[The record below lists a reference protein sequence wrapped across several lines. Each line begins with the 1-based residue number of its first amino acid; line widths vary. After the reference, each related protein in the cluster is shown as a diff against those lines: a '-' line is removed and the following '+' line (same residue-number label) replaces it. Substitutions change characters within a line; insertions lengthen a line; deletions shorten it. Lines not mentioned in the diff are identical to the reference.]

1 MGLSPGRPRTP
12 HLPNDYKPIT
22 MEFFSYAIFG
32 HHMNLLPRDDTFYAF
47 FLKQVEL
54 ISLASK
60 VLMEGVRV
68 GNSRLAG
75 AATEISV
82 LESRGDEVIHGIFK
96 RLNQTFITPLDPEDI
111 HNIASALDDVLD
123 GIEDTAHRLVSYNIE
138 PVPRDMVELATI
150 VNACAV
156 AAKSAIQAFEHKGP
170 ILEHCIEINRL
181 ENEADL
187 ISRSAVADLFHKQK
201 DPITLI
207 KLKEVYEFF
216 EDTIDRFEDVADVL
230 QNVAVKN
237 S

>member
-1 MGLSPGRPRTP
+1 
-12 HLPNDYKPIT
+12 
-22 MEFFSYAIFG
+22 
-32 HHMNLLPRDDTFYAF
+32 MNLLPRDDKFFAF
-47 FLKQVEL
+47 FLKQVD
-54 ISLASK
+54 IIGQAAH
-60 VLMEGVRV
+60 VLLEGVRI
-68 GNSRLAG
+68 GNSRLVG

-82 LESRGDEVIHGIFK
+82 LENRGDEVIHSIFH
-96 RLNQTFITPLDPEDI
+96 RLNQTFITPFDPEDI
-111 HNIASALDDVLD
+111 QNISSALDNVLD
-123 GIEDTAHRLVSYNIE
+123 GIEDTAHRLVSYDIN
-138 PVPRDMVELATI
+138 PVPHDMVELAVI

-156 AAKSAIQAFEHKGP
+156 SAKKAFEALERKGP

-187 ISRSAVADLFHKQK
+187 VSRSAVANLFHKEK

-216 EDTIDRFEDVADVL
+216 ENTIDRFEDVADIL

>member
-1 MGLSPGRPRTP
+1 M
-12 HLPNDYKPIT
+12 K
-22 MEFFSYAIFG
+22 
-32 HHMNLLPRDDTFYAF
+32 LLPREDKFYAF
-47 FLKQVEL
+47 FLKQVD
-54 ISLASK
+54 IICQAAR
-60 VLMEGVRV
+60 VLLEGVRI

-82 LESRGDEVIHGIFK
+82 LEHKGDEVIHQTFHLLK
-96 RLNQTFITPLDPEDI
+96 ETFITPLDPEDLHAI
-111 HNIASALDDVLD
+111 SSALDNVLD
-123 GIEDTAHRLVSYNIE
+123 GIEDTAHRLVSYGID
-138 PVPRDMVELATI
+138 PIPRDMEELAAI
-150 VNACAV
+150 VNSCAA
-156 AAKSAIQAFEHKGP
+156 AAKAAFEALEKNKP

-187 ISRSAVADLFHKQK
+187 ISRSAVAHLFHKEK

-216 EDTIDRFEDVADVL
+216 EDTIDRFEDVADIL

>member
-1 MGLSPGRPRTP
+1 
-12 HLPNDYKPIT
+12 
-22 MEFFSYAIFG
+22 
-32 HHMNLLPRDDTFYAF
+32 MNLLPRDDKFYGF
-47 FLKQVEL
+47 FLKQVE
-54 ISLASK
+54 IIAQAAH
-60 VLMEGVRV
+60 VLLEGVRI

-82 LESRGDEVIHGIFK
+82 LEHRGDEVIHSIFT

-111 HNIASALDDVLD
+111 HNLSSALDNVLD
-123 GIEDTAHRLVSYNIE
+123 GIEDTAHRLVSYEIN
-138 PVPRDMVELATI
+138 PVPRDMVELAEI
-150 VNACAV
+150 VNSCAV
-156 AAKSAIQAFEHKGP
+156 SVKKAFEALAQKGQF
-170 ILEHCIEINRL
+170 LEHCIEINRL

-187 ISRSAVADLFHKQK
+187 ITRAAVADLFHKQK

-216 EDTIDRFEDVADVL
+216 ENTIDRFEDVADVL

>member
-1 MGLSPGRPRTP
+1 
-12 HLPNDYKPIT
+12 
-22 MEFFSYAIFG
+22 
-32 HHMNLLPRDDTFYAF
+32 MNLLPHDDKFFTL
-47 FLKQVEL
+47 FLKQVEIISQAARVL
-54 ISLASK
+54 I
-60 VLMEGVRV
+60 EGVRI

-82 LESRGDEVIHGIFK
+82 LEHRGDEVIHSIFK

-111 HNIASALDDVLD
+111 HNLSSALDNVLD
-123 GIEDTAHRLVSYNIE
+123 GIEDTAHRLVSYGID
-138 PVPRDMVELATI
+138 PVPRDMVELADI
-150 VNACAV
+150 VNACAI
-156 AAKSAIQAFEHKGP
+156 AAKSAFEALAKKGP

-181 ENEADL
+181 ENAADL

-201 DPITLI
+201 DPITLM
-207 KLKEVYEFF
+207 KLKEIYDFF